1 MDAFYTSRSNISD
14 AHIRII
20 GEEHHHLSRVSRT
33 KIGEEIYVA
42 DGEGMMYRARVASID
57 ASASNCEIVE
67 KLDAF
72 HEPKRKIT
80 LAQAVLKNPG
90 KMDWIVEK
98 ATELGVSEIIP
109 METERTLTTHAKK
122 ERLQHLALAAMKQSL
137 RCRLPLIHETHRM
150 DEILM
155 RWEGADVVLLHESAP
170 LGNRLSEIV
179 LRNSPAK
186 ALVLFVGPEG
196 GFNENEVAIAQQH
209 HVLLAS
215 LGARRLRSETAAIAA
230 LAILMD

>member
-1 MDAFYTSRSNISD
+1 MDAFYTSRSNITD
-14 AHIRII
+14 AYLRIM

-57 ASASNCEIVE
+57 ANATSCEILE
-67 KLDAF
+67 RLDAF
-72 HEPKRKIT
+72 HEPKRKII
-80 LAQAVLKNPG
+80 LSQALLKNPG

-98 ATELGVSEIIP
+98 ATELGVTEIIP
-109 METERTLTTHAKK
+109 METERTLTMHAKQ

-137 RCRLPLIHETHRM
+137 RCRLPLIHKTHRFV
-150 DEILM
+150 ETLTQ
-155 RWEGADVVLLHESAP
+155 WEGSDIVLLHESAP
-170 LGNRLSEIV
+170 LENRLSEIAPH
-179 LRNSPAK
+179 NSPGK

-196 GFNENEVAIAQQH
+196 GFSENEVAIAQEH
-209 HVLLAS
+209 RALLAS